1 MALTLRCSTNAYP
14 ESDIF
19 VNLSLVDIYAL
30 PGNPKQRSATM
41 STSSRKPYPTDLT
54 DEQWEQIEELIPRPR
69 PGGRPRTVQMREVVN
84 AVLYITWSGCQWDML
99 PHDLLSKSSVYDYF
113 AAWRDD
119 GTWQRITDALRRTLR
134 QREAPS
140 GEMDPSAGSIDSQ
153 TVKTSERSA
162 ERGYDGGKK
171 ITGRKRHIAVDT
183 LGLLLAVVVT
193 AASVDDADGA
203 QEVFEVLKPKQQP
216 RLEVI
221 WADSKYHNHELNKWL
236 ARQRGIT
243 WRLEIDR
250 RPEGVK
256 GLVLLAQRWVV
267 ERTFSW
273 LGRWRRLSRDYEH
286 LTESSESMVRIASI
300 GRMLRRIAP
309 SNKQPPFQ
317 YRVAA

>member
-1 MALTLRCSTNAYP
+1 
-14 ESDIF
+14 
-19 VNLSLVDIYAL
+19 
-30 PGNPKQRSATM
+30 M
-41 STSSRKPYPTDLT
+41 STSNRKPYPSDLT

-69 PGGRPRTVQMREVVN
+69 PGGRRRTVNMREVIN
-84 AVLYITWSGCQWDML
+84 AVLYLTRSGCQWDML
-99 PHDLLSKSSVYDYF
+99 PHDLPCKSSVYDYF

-119 GTWQRITDALRRTLR
+119 GTWQYIVDVLRGTVR
-134 QREAPS
+134 QLEAPS
-140 GEMDPSAGSIDSQ
+140 EEIHPSAGSIDSQ

-193 AASVDDADGA
+193 AASIDDAAGA
-203 QEVFEVLKPKQQP
+203 KEVFEELKPKQQP
-216 RLEVI
+216 RLEVV
-221 WADSKYHNHELNKWL
+221 WADNKYHNHELNKWL
-236 ARQRGIT
+236 SRQRSIA
-243 WRLEIDR
+243 WRLEIVR
-250 RPEGVK
+250 RPEGAK
-256 GLVLLAQRWVV
+256 GFVLLPKRWVV

-286 LTESSESMVRIASI
+286 LTESSEAMVRIASI

-309 SNKQPPFQ
+309 SKKQVPFH